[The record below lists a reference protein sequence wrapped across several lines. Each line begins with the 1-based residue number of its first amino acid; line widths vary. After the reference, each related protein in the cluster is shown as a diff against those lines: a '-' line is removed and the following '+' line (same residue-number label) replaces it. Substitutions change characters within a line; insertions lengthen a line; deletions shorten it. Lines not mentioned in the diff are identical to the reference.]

1 MKAETLALDADVLVF
16 GGGLAGCNAAIG
28 AAESGASVVLFD
40 KARVRYSGDGGLGI
54 DDHTVVHWD
63 PTISPQSP
71 ADYVKGAYRIDRGFV
86 DPRIYRVFALE
97 NYNTIT
103 RLESYGIAFRDEKG
117 QFNFTSGTRTGG
129 IWLKDSSRLKPCL
142 YNAARSAGV
151 KMIETTMATNL
162 LTHNGRV
169 AGGMGLNIRTGEF
182 VACKAKAVILS
193 TGDPQRRVDPV
204 FSYLC
209 PSNTG
214 DGHAMAYRVGAKLV
228 NMEFITFSV
237 QAKNLRLLSS
247 IGNVVHLLGHEAL
260 VNWRGERFTEGGEKL
275 RGSVGGVTWM
285 WQVVKEKMQGR
296 GPVFIDIRNI
306 SDSEMEIVKA
316 HNQSEG
322 RYAIG
327 RWMEELGVD
336 YRSSLIEVDVIETR
350 LDTRRAGVLTD
361 EHCASS
367 VPGLYAIGEVM
378 AGGAPAGRGAAM
390 HAMTFGYHAGK
401 HAAQYVRSA
410 PEPVL
415 EGGPVECEKQRVYGL
430 LEGRGWL
437 RYKEISDTIGKLVD
451 DYGGLHTRCE
461 GNLLMGLEYLRRL
474 RDKFSQASAS
484 NLHELMRLLE
494 LYNQIQ
500 LDEMNMLAALTR
512 TESRFKPTHYR
523 IDYPEENDAEWLGKL
538 VIVTK
543 GREGPEAQV
552 REPRYPGIESILTEL
567 DAAGV

>member
-1 MKAETLALDADVLVF
+1 MEVRGTVVEADVLVL

-28 AAESGASVVLFD
+28 AAEEGARVVLFD
-40 KARVRYSGDGGLGI
+40 KARVKYSGDGGLGI

-63 PTISPQSP
+63 PSISPQSP

-103 RLESYGIAFRDEKG
+103 RLEGYGVAFRDEKG
-117 QFNFTSGTRTGG
+117 QFNFMSGTRSGG

-142 YNAARSAGV
+142 YYAARNAGV
-151 KMIETTMATNL
+151 KLLETTVGTNL

-169 AGGMGLNIRTGEF
+169 AGAMGIDIRTGEF
-182 VACKAKAVILS
+182 VVCKAKAVILS
-193 TGDPQRRVDPV
+193 TGDPQRRLDPV

-214 DGHAMAYRVGAKLV
+214 DGHAMAYRAGAELV

-285 WQVVKEKMQGR
+285 WQVVKEKMEGR

-306 SDSEMEIVKA
+306 SDAEMEIVKA
-316 HNQSEG
+316 HNESEG
-322 RYAIG
+322 RYAIR

-336 YRSSLIEVDVIETR
+336 YGSSLIEVDVVETR

-361 EHCASS
+361 EHAASS
-367 VPGLYAIGEVM
+367 IPGLYAVGEVM

-390 HAMTFGYHAGK
+390 HAMTFGYHAGG
-401 HAAQYVRSA
+401 HAARYAASA
-410 PEPVL
+410 PEPRPEGAQIEQEKARVCGFL
-415 EGGPVECEKQRVYGL
+415 ERKGNLGA
-430 LEGRGWL
+430 
-437 RYKEISDTIGKLVD
+437 KEISQVVSKIVE
-451 DYGGLHTRCE
+451 DYGGLFTRSE
-461 GNLLMGLEYLRRL
+461 GNLVMGLEYLKRL
-474 RDKFSQASAS
+474 REKFSSASAA
-484 NLHELMRLLE
+484 NLHELMRLLG

-500 LDEMNMLAALTR
+500 LSEANFVSALTR
-512 TESRFKPTHYR
+512 TESRFKPSHYR
-523 IDYPEENDAEWLGKL
+523 IDYPQENDTEWLGKV
-538 VIVTK
+538 VIVK
-543 GREGPEAQV
+543 RGDKGPEVEVKA
-552 REPRYPGIESILTEL
+552 PRYPRAEDILAEMS
-567 DAAGV
+567 AGRS